1 MITVNT
7 LGEFVSSVEQ
17 VQQRWTDKS
26 DGFIYP
32 WFRGLPDAEF
42 SLLPGLYRGGEDEN
56 EDSYRHD
63 FLQKGYPFLT
73 DTAFGVPISDW
84 EWYFLMQHYGL
95 PTRLLDWTE
104 GSLIA
109 LFFALTDRPRK
120 TKNPCV
126 WMLEPFLF
134 NQLNHRTDEILLYS
148 DPMIKAFLPA
158 VWSNK
163 RLPKK
168 PVAIQPALKSRR
180 IAVQR
185 GCFTLHGGDPVPIEQ
200 MKGVKSCLEQIVIN
214 RKNAEQIMY
223 QLFISGI
230 TESVLFP
237 ELNGLSR
244 ELKLYYKKSPP

>member
-1 MITVNT
+1 MFTVHS
-7 LGEFVSSVEQ
+7 LGEFVSVVAD

-32 WFRGLPDAEF
+32 WFRGMPDEDF
-42 SLLPGLYRGGEDEN
+42 SLLPSLYRNDQEDN

-63 FLQKGYPFLT
+63 FQQKGYPFLS
-73 DTAFGVPISDW
+73 DTAYGVPISDW

-109 LFFALTDRPRK
+109 LFFALTYEPNK
-120 TKNPCV
+120 KENPCV
-126 WMLEPFLF
+126 WMLEPFKF
-134 NQLNHRTDEILLYS
+134 NLLNHRTDEIFVYS
-148 DPMIKAFLPA
+148 EQVIKPFLPPI
-158 VWSNK
+158 WSHK

-185 GCFTLHGGDPVPIEQ
+185 GCFTLHGGDPTPIEKL
-200 MKGVKSCLEQIVIN
+200 KGIKPCLEQIVID
-214 RKNAEQIMY
+214 RDDADDIMY

-230 TESVLFP
+230 TESLLFP
-237 ELNGLSR
+237 ELQGLSK
-244 ELKLYYKKSPP
+244 ELKLYYKKSPS